1 LNISLKF
8 YIYADFKRM
17 GMKRIRLGLLVG
29 LFILTAELQGQD
41 TISKPDSNGYKFT
54 IITEIPNTTVKDQH
68 RSGTCWAYSSLSFI
82 ESEMLRKGVPAT
94 DLSEMFVVWYCYS
107 EKAQKYVRMHGNT
120 NFSGG
125 GAFHDATWVIKNFG
139 MVPESAYS
147 GLVIGEKKPVHGE
160 MDTAL
165 KSYLDGIIKND
176 NKKLTPVWHNAFN
189 DLLNNYLGPIPETFT
204 YNGIKYTPKSFAADY
219 MKINTDDYI
228 EIGSYT
234 HHPFYEKFIIEI
246 PDNWMWD
253 QLYNVPLSDMIE
265 IIDYALA
272 NGYTVAWGADVSDRG
287 FATKKK
293 GVAVIPEHD
302 ISTMSDAEISKWEK
316 LDEKEQDDELY
327 KLDKPGK
334 EKTITQEMRQE
345 DFDNYTTTDDHGM
358 QIVGTAKDQ
367 NGTPYYKI
375 KNSWGDYNQ
384 YGGYFYASK
393 SYVALRTTDFMV
405 HKDGIPK
412 SIRMKLGIK

>member
-1 LNISLKF
+1 
-8 YIYADFKRM
+8 
-17 GMKRIRLGLLVG
+17 MKRISLFLVAG
-29 LFILTAELQGQD
+29 LFLWSITLKAQD
-41 TISKPDSNGYKFT
+41 TIVKADSNGFKFT
-54 IITEIPNTTVKDQH
+54 PLIEIPNTPVKDQN
-68 RSGTCWAYSSLSFI
+68 RSGTCWAFSSLSFI
-82 ESEMLRKGVPAT
+82 ESEMLKKGVPAT
-94 DLSEMFVVWYCYS
+94 DLSEMFVVWNCYS
-107 EKAQKYVRMHGNT
+107 EKAQRYIRMHGNT
-120 NFSGG
+120 NFGSG

-147 GLVIGEKKPVHGE
+147 GLTIGEKKPIHGE

-165 KSYLDGIIKND
+165 KAYLDGVMKND
-176 NKKLTPVWHNAFN
+176 NKKLSPVWHNAFE
-189 DLLNNYLGPIPETFT
+189 DLLNNYLGVIPETFT
-204 YNGIKYTPKSFAADY
+204 YNGVTYTPKSFVSDF
-219 MKINTDDYI
+219 MKINPDDYV

-253 QLYNVPLSDMIE
+253 QLYNVPVNEMID

-302 ISTMSDAEISKWEK
+302 ITHMTDAEIAKWEK

-334 EKTITQEMRQE
+334 EKIITQEMRQV

-358 QIVGTAKDQ
+358 QIIGTAKDQ
-367 NGTPYYKI
+367 NGTIYYKI
-375 KNSWGDYNQ
+375 KNSWGDYNEF
-384 YGGYFYASK
+384 GGYFYAGK
-393 SYVALRTTDFMV
+393 SYVALRTTDLMV
-405 HKDGIPK
+405 NKEGIPK
-412 SIRMKLGIK
+412 SIRAKLGIK